1 MPRKSERTRQR
12 IVEAANRLFYH
23 KGYNRTSFSDVVEA
37 AGVPRGN
44 IYYYFKTKDDILRA
58 ALQYRL
64 DRIGRMLQG
73 WTESYRTP
81 LERIRRFL
89 HIRPD
94 SVESLQQ
101 FGCPMGSLNT
111 ELGKEQ
117 RHLQAE
123 ARALFLLFEDWLA
136 DQLAELGYAGRAREL
151 SRRILA
157 WGQGISVITHIHSD
171 AEFLERE
178 KKRMDTWIEKLATG
192 EDECL
197 AD

>member
-23 KGYNRTSFSDVVEA
+23 KGYNRTSFSDVVAA

-58 ALQYRL
+58 AMQYRL

-81 LERIRRFL
+81 LERLKRFL
-89 HIRPD
+89 HILPD
-94 SVESLQQ
+94 SVESLMQ

-117 RHLQAE
+117 RDLQVD

-136 DQLAELGYAGRAREL
+136 DQLSELGYAGSAREL
-151 SRRILA
+151 ARRILA
-157 WGQGISVITHIHSD
+157 WGQGISVITHIHAD

-178 KKRMDTWIEKLATG
+178 RKRMDTWIDKLAAG

-197 AD
+197 SD